1 MYCLHKW
8 FFFVVELSEKSVRLD
23 TKFNSFTRPFLWGV
37 QSLPAHN
44 ILSDEDEIE
53 TKSQKA
59 SITKSSTLSVITK
72 VTWVISATWS
82 DSCQKF
88 GQMKCFQRILLTPER
103 KNIFLAQTVIEVW
116 QQNWNPKS
124 LNRKTRM
131 PVSIPHNNNKKQQ
144 QQQQEQQQKG
154 REIVISRD
162 DIPWRLY
169 FSQFISII
177 SDLPF
182 LTRSEEDVVYEGGS
196 SVIKKLQ
203 VEDMKG

>member
-1 MYCLHKW
+1 
-8 FFFVVELSEKSVRLD
+8 
-23 TKFNSFTRPFLWGV
+23 
-37 QSLPAHN
+37 
-44 ILSDEDEIE
+44 
-53 TKSQKA
+53 
-59 SITKSSTLSVITK
+59 
-72 VTWVISATWS
+72 
-82 DSCQKF
+82 
-88 GQMKCFQRILLTPER
+88 
-103 KNIFLAQTVIEVW
+103 
-116 QQNWNPKS
+116 
-124 LNRKTRM
+124 M